1 MILISNNTIKDIQ
14 LIEDNPSKF
23 KNKKEKFP
31 QHSNQPNWKKS
42 IKFIIASEIIN
53 NTTEKMIDS
62 IFKFPNVVKE
72 RKSPNFLSFHLIL

>member
-1 MILISNNTIKDIQ
+1 MILISNTTIKDIQ

-23 KNKKEKFP
+23 ENEKEKFP

-53 NTTEKMIDS
+53 NTTETMIGS
-62 IFKFPNVVKE
+62 IFRFPNVVKE
-72 RKSPNFLSFHLIL
+72 KKAPDFLLSI